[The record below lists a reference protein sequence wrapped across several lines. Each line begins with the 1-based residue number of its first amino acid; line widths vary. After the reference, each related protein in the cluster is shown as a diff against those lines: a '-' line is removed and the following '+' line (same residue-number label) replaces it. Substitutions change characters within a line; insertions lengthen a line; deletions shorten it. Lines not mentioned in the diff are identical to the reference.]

1 MPRNMRQLIATVRS
15 LLHRPPYVTVLKWNP
30 NQARGPKGSPT
41 GGQWVKGGGNASMYG
56 TRILPSST
64 EIDQMPPG
72 TPKVVARGRHA
83 GRVGRQ
89 ERERR
94 EEREA
99 AEAVAY
105 RQGGGVAG
113 YATILNASM
122 GTGFKNRPRAAGF
135 DPAEAAP
142 PPKDPVNKNVLEALT
157 NGEVKR
163 VVNGLNDGVNV
174 SVKVEMDDANGT
186 KAVFKPERGEMWG
199 SGFANGDIEDK
210 IVNKDLSLAE
220 REAMASEVDRALG
233 LGLVPTTVLRT
244 SLDVEGMDTSSEDD
258 VVWDSYELREM
269 YNEYRDKAQED
280 AMDAVGGEMADL
292 YQEAQT
298 DHVKDIENRAQEVMD
313 IWNEEVK
320 DFPDEGP
327 YGAVEELQRHPNLP
341 MGSAQS
347 FRRQEP
353 QEKALNPLEVLDEAG
368 VDVSAGLSNQEKD
381 RVRAVIR
388 QRLEEGY
395 QELGDV
401 SRQEARDHLDYD
413 KWMEEHQDTEG
424 RLYESKVKT
433 FDSWAEANGYNQG
446 SGGGDRGNRN
456 DEAPHPNGGSLQHFI
471 SGLDGYGS
479 PSTDDITKLAVLD
492 YVIGSMDR
500 HGGNLM
506 YHGDAPVA
514 IDNGYSMP
522 DTGRQDEPDD
532 FTFRSR
538 AVRDWRDGGRG
549 VDGFSEDQRR
559 PILQALEATN
569 WKALAD
575 RHPNMS
581 RGERDAFLGRV
592 ERMREALQTELGL
605 YRLWK
610 QQDLMG

>member
-1 MPRNMRQLIATVRS
+1 
-15 LLHRPPYVTVLKWNP
+15 LH
-30 NQARGPKGSPT
+30 
-41 GGQWVKGGGNASMYG
+41 
-56 TRILPSST
+56 
-64 EIDQMPPG
+64 
-72 TPKVVARGRHA
+72 
-83 GRVGRQ
+83 
-89 ERERR
+89 
-94 EEREA
+94 
-99 AEAVAY
+99 
-105 RQGGGVAG
+105 
-113 YATILNASM
+113 
-122 GTGFKNRPRAAGF
+122 
-135 DPAEAAP
+135 
-142 PPKDPVNKNVLEALT
+142 ALT
-157 NGEVKR
+157 NAEVSR
-163 VVNGLNDGVNV
+163 VVKGLNDGVNV
-174 SVKVEMDDANGT
+174 SVKVEMDDPNHT
-186 KAVFKPERGEMWG
+186 KAVYKPEAGEQWG
-199 SGFANGDIEDK
+199 SGFANGQIEDC
-210 IVNKDLSLAE
+210 ITNKDFSLAE

-233 LGLVPTTVLRT
+233 LKLVPTTVLRT
-244 SLDVEGMDTSSEDD
+244 SLDVEGMDTSSENE
-258 VVWDSYELREM
+258 VVWDTYELRGM
-269 YNEYRDKAQED
+269 YDEYKEKAQED

-292 YQEAQT
+292 YQEAQGE
-298 DHVKDIENRAQEVMD
+298 HVKDIENRAQEMMD

-327 YGAVEELQRHPNLP
+327 YGAVEELQRHPKLP

-368 VDVSAGLSNQEKD
+368 VDVSAGMSNHEKD
-381 RVRAVIR
+381 RVRAILR

-395 QELGDV
+395 QELADV

-413 KWMEEHQDTEG
+413 QWMEEHQDTEG
-424 RLYESKVKT
+424 RLYESKIKT
-433 FDSWAEANGYNQG
+433 FTRWAEDNGYNRG
-446 SGGGDRGNRN
+446 EGDSDRGDRNA
-456 DEAPHPNGGSLQHFI
+456 EAPHPNGGSLQHFI

-492 YVIGSMDR
+492 YVIGTMDR

-522 DTGRQDEPDD
+522 EPRTEDEPDD

-549 VDGFSEDQRR
+549 VDGVAEDQRT
-559 PILQALEATN
+559 PILQALQATD

-581 RGERDAFLGRV
+581 QGEREAFLGRV
-592 ERMREALQTELGL
+592 ERMREALQTDLGL

>member
-1 MPRNMRQLIATVRS
+1 MMGQAGARDRDSEFRSMQQHAPGMERNM
-15 LLHRPPYVTVLKWNP
+15 
-30 NQARGPKGSPT
+30 GS
-41 GGQWVKGGGNASMYG
+41 
-56 TRILPSST
+56 
-64 EIDQMPPG
+64 
-72 TPKVVARGRHA
+72 
-83 GRVGRQ
+83 
-89 ERERR
+89 
-94 EEREA
+94 
-99 AEAVAY
+99 
-105 RQGGGVAG
+105 AG
-113 YATILNASM
+113 YVDILNGPM
-122 GTGFKNRPRAAGF
+122 GTGFKNVPRAAGF
-135 DPAEAAP
+135 DPTEAAP
-142 PPKDPVNKNVLEALT
+142 PPPPPPATKSAVLEALT

-210 IVNKDLSLAE
+210 IINKDFSLAE

-244 SLDVEGMDTSSEDD
+244 SLDVEGMDTSSDNE
-258 VVWDSYELREM
+258 VIYDSYELRDM
-269 YNEYRDKAQED
+269 YNEYREKAQED
-280 AMDAVGGEMADL
+280 ALDAVGGEMADL
-292 YQEAQT
+292 YQEAQGE
-298 DHVKDIENRAQEVMD
+298 HVKDIENRAQEMLD

-327 YGAVEELQRHPNLP
+327 YGHVEELQKHPKLP

-347 FRRQEP
+347 FQRQA
-353 QEKALNPLEVLDEAG
+353 QEKALNPLEVLDEAS
-368 VDVSAGLSNQEKD
+368 VDVSAGMSSHEKD
-381 RVRAVIR
+381 RVRAIIR

-395 QELGDV
+395 QELADV

-413 KWMEEHQDTEG
+413 QWMEEHQDTEA
-424 RLYESKVKT
+424 RLYESKIKD
-433 FDSWAEANGYNQG
+433 FDSWAQDNGYNQG

-456 DEAPHPNGGSLQHFI
+456 DDAPHPNGGSLQHFI

-492 YVIGSMDR
+492 YVIGTMDR

-522 DTGRQDEPDD
+522 GASEDEPDD

-538 AVRDWRDGGRG
+538 AVQNWRDGGRG
-549 VDGFSEDQRR
+549 VDGVAEDQRK
-559 PILQALEATN
+559 PILQALEATD

-581 RGERDAFLGRV
+581 SEERDAFLGRV

-610 QQDLMG
+610 KQDLMS